1 MACRYAKR
9 TDEYHGWYCE
19 IAGGA
24 CMYYV
29 PNQKRCNEDY
39 GEPEWPPYLD
49 EEENKTEEEV

>member
-1 MACRYAKR
+1 MACRYAKP

-39 GEPEWPPYLD
+39 GEPEWPPYSN
-49 EEENKTEEEV
+49 EEENEEEV